1 MLPSNDTFMEY
12 AKDYHTSYDE
22 PNDDNM
28 FEYVDGIVPHT
39 YFEISEQFNDM
50 HLEIEQ
56 HQVGM
61 PIWKVMQIN
70 LFEQYYETFKE
81 IYEEYVEMFEG
92 STDE

>member
-56 HQVGM
+56 YQVGM

-70 LFEQYYETFKE
+70 LFEQYYQTFKE